1 MELKEYAKIG
11 CGPSWRLRPVFGV
24 LLFRKRLIVKS
35 VGGKNMA
42 KLIPAAERVIRA
54 RQLIQQAREF
64 PIPPELGKNDLSYIA
79 GVKDLLRQARD
90 LVKFI
95 PQTAGVSREM
105 KEDVKKIYEEI
116 EQANREILYT
126 A

>member
-1 MELKEYAKIG
+1 
-11 CGPSWRLRPVFGV
+11 
-24 LLFRKRLIVKS
+24 
-35 VGGKNMA
+35 MA

-54 RQLIQQAREF
+54 RDLIQQARDY

-79 GVKDLLRQARD
+79 KVKDLLRQARD

-95 PQTAGVSREM
+95 PQTAGVSVEM

-116 EQANREILYT
+116 EKANREILYS